1 MTTLSNENFSFDQA
15 ESGQFENTP
24 KSFREVLKDYLLPGQ
39 QTRGD
44 RLALQ
49 PNYDYTSKKEQYQI
63 SISHDGKF
71 VATLDTE
78 NLRIKV
84 LRNTDYRGSHRKKE
98 KDLSQQ
104 NASENIDERIAL
116 FKINNN
122 LTVNKIYG
130 KNETPPR
137 FDNENN
143 DYISNTDE
151 LSGTINNNNRF
162 RWSLDIS
169 NMDEKFLFVAVS
181 YIDIDEDM
189 KCLEKRSKCQMFNY
203 KKIKMQEAT
212 YNEKSNSYTINIPHD
227 TQEFRKGIAI
237 YRLRLKISKNGMEEK
252 FILEKGYYWNNL
264 SGICRFIENFDPT
277 SISNKIDTP
286 HYILTRFITLN
297 FDGIFNFV
305 YNKSNKNFHL
315 NERFN
320 YPKIIKNE
328 LKNWHTKQN
337 LPDCMD
343 RLVSCI
349 YDKYFLV
356 EHYKNNAQFLEVYDL
371 ANMKL
376 ESSAKRIVSNDN
388 CIKKYN
394 RNTFS
399 IDKQKLQL
407 CFTRGQS
414 VEIYFMENGLE
425 ISSRNFEELEKIYF
439 LEFIENDEK
448 LLLIGS
454 DENNNQ
460 NMIVW
465 DLYNTDKIEIFR
477 LENDLI
483 IQNFDTHLARTSGNL
498 LRVDNKGDIT
508 SMLKMI
514 ENKLKEETREEI
526 NKANLVEYIA
536 EIEKEPIHKEYLYQE
551 RHTIFFFDSYEENN
565 FRPLINET
573 EPWVMDNYD
582 EYSFYLCNDEIEA
595 LQLIVGRSTIQIWH
609 KIISDPKEKEKENL
623 PNQGN
628 PFLEFI
634 WTNGI
639 PVKQEYFGIEEKM
652 KNMEEIKGKSLKT
665 RKVKW
670 DDINENIMGI
680 RYACKSLEHL
690 NKRARSLVNYDRKH
704 KYENMVMYIN
714 HIVWRYINHKPDQYR
729 LLDVR
734 HNVMKNLIL
743 GDCDHLIKFIL
754 FGSKEYETKEDK
766 YIQAD
771 DLEPFDNEEDSKDIE
786 EILPRNDMELAIYHC
801 KGRELRDTI
810 MVAYLLEY
818 YSRHAKDYAGWMST
832 VSKSLPLL
840 YKYDYDDYTRKLFR
854 KECFADQN
862 HFSAQDSHEIIPK
875 KYNIKRNNNPEFKA
889 FKPIDKLK
897 SDRESYNSNW
907 KAIKSVKNKVSIWL
921 ENFDNANGKPPL
933 ALRVVPLPGFTTHT
947 IKSERVDYSL
957 RKNIMNIIW
966 FLLLPR
972 WYKISRNEKDKLSPF
987 SRVIRYENN
996 DDMFDNPAT
1005 EAVINFCWPKAR
1017 NFFFFRFIRFLIFG
1031 SSFAYISWAYLVH
1044 NDDSLEFINYIIASI
1059 IVFYY
1064 YAIYFSIAKMIQL
1077 QYYGVRKFFSDT
1089 FNYFDICSILIPVIV
1104 MSIMLINSFKLS
1116 DGFENIQAADSQ
1128 LVIGISFSILLIWIE
1143 VILYLRLIS
1152 NIAIY
1157 IYYVLNICISIYP
1170 FLLFLLTIVIAFTH
1184 TMYILLKDP
1193 NIEARDSTISGIA
1206 TSQNTNDV
1214 FNVQLVNDFD
1224 RTDYEDNPYSYFPT
1238 ALEASYFW
1246 LNGNFVQRDDFDSWA
1261 VEAFTLIASIMLV
1274 TILQNILI
1282 AIMGGVYGE
1291 AATKGRQALL
1301 RFRANQIAD
1310 YEALHHLHFQHQEP
1324 EPKYIYYIGQAK
1336 NFEEWY
1342 KSRKGDRGQ
1351 IYKEFEEKSTF
1362 TRYNFKESSIDEVSI
1377 WKFDDKHKNDKKK
1390 EKKAEKILKS
1400 AKSTDIEEELSKG
1413 KHSAQGTIGKNDE
1426 VIDKEI
1432 QEIEQLRHDMNSLV
1446 DKLIG
1451 KLNSQKFK

>member
-376 ESSAKRIVSNDN
+376 ESSAKRI
-388 CIKKYN
+388 
-394 RNTFS
+394 
-399 IDKQKLQL
+399 
-407 CFTRGQS
+407 
-414 VEIYFMENGLE
+414 NGLE

-754 FGSKEYETKEDK
+754 FGSKEYETNILWQRKEDK

-1005 EAVINFCWPKAR
+1005 EAVINF
-1017 NFFFFRFIRFLIFG
+1017 
-1031 SSFAYISWAYLVH
+1031 Y
-1044 NDDSLEFINYIIASI
+1044 
-1059 IVFYY
+1059 
-1064 YAIYFSIAKMIQL
+1064 
-1077 QYYGVRKFFSDT
+1077 
-1089 FNYFDICSILIPVIV
+1089 
-1104 MSIMLINSFKLS
+1104 
-1116 DGFENIQAADSQ
+1116 
-1128 LVIGISFSILLIWIE
+1128 
-1143 VILYLRLIS
+1143 
-1152 NIAIY
+1152 
-1157 IYYVLNICISIYP
+1157 
-1170 FLLFLLTIVIAFTH
+1170 
-1184 TMYILLKDP
+1184 P